1 MINTSSR
8 RFLNRS
14 SPPSMFT
21 LILLASVSAL
31 TMTIYLPS
39 LPAIASELNSSTG
52 IIGLSVGIYLASSA
66 AVQLIVGPL
75 SDQVGRRPLIIWSLV
90 LFCIS
95 TVAIIFSQSAGQFFV
110 LRVFQ
115 AVCATCMVLSRAIV
129 RDTTDSVQAAGS
141 RIAYVTMG
149 MAIVPMFGPAIGGM
163 LDYFFGWKAI
173 CWALLYLGIAILV
186 ISFFD
191 VGETMRTKS
200 KSFSEQISTYPTLLR
215 SKRFWAYCISSACA
229 SGAFFSYLGGAP
241 FVGSEVFGIAPRE
254 LGIWV
259 GIPAIGYV
267 FGNFISGR
275 FSMKIG
281 NDIMVLLG
289 ISISLFGV
297 SMSLILSIFGLGSAS
312 SFFGSV
318 IVVGIGNGMTVPNS
332 TAAMMSINQ
341 KLAGTAAGLGSAIM
355 IGGGASLS
363 AVANFILVPG
373 SSEVPLLVLMWI
385 SVFVGLPAVLYAVY
399 RGK

>member
-1 MINTSSR
+1 MRNTSSR
-8 RFLNRS
+8 RFLDRS
-14 SPPSMFT
+14 NPPSMFT

-149 MAIVPMFGPAIGGM
+149 MAIVPMFGPAIGGT
-163 LDYFFGWKAI
+163 LDYFFG
-173 CWALLYLGIAILV
+173 
-186 ISFFD
+186 
-191 VGETMRTKS
+191 
-200 KSFSEQISTYPTLLR
+200 
-215 SKRFWAYCISSACA
+215 
-229 SGAFFSYLGGAP
+229 
-241 FVGSEVFGIAPRE
+241 
-254 LGIWV
+254 
-259 GIPAIGYV
+259 
-267 FGNFISGR
+267 
-275 FSMKIG
+275 
-281 NDIMVLLG
+281 
-289 ISISLFGV
+289 
-297 SMSLILSIFGLGSAS
+297 
-312 SFFGSV
+312 
-318 IVVGIGNGMTVPNS
+318 
-332 TAAMMSINQ
+332 
-341 KLAGTAAGLGSAIM
+341 
-355 IGGGASLS
+355 
-363 AVANFILVPG
+363 
-373 SSEVPLLVLMWI
+373 
-385 SVFVGLPAVLYAVY
+385 
-399 RGK
+399 

>member
-39 LPAIASELNSSTG
+39 LPTIASELNSSTG

-66 AVQLIVGPL
+66 VIQLIVGPL

-149 MAIVPMFGPAIGGM
+149 MAIVPMFGPAIGGV

-173 CWALLYLGIAILV
+173 CWALFYLGIAILV

-200 KSFSEQISTYPTLLR
+200 KSFSEQISTYPTL
-215 SKRFWAYCISSACA
+215 C
-229 SGAFFSYLGGAP
+229 
-241 FVGSEVFGIAPRE
+241 
-254 LGIWV
+254 
-259 GIPAIGYV
+259 
-267 FGNFISGR
+267 
-275 FSMKIG
+275 
-281 NDIMVLLG
+281 LLYT
-289 ISISLFGV
+289 SD
-297 SMSLILSIFGLGSAS
+297 
-312 SFFGSV
+312 
-318 IVVGIGNGMTVPNS
+318 
-332 TAAMMSINQ
+332 AAD
-341 KLAGTAAGLGSAIM
+341 
-355 IGGGASLS
+355 
-363 AVANFILVPG
+363 
-373 SSEVPLLVLMWI
+373 E
-385 SVFVGLPAVLYAVY
+385 
-399 RGK
+399 

>member
-14 SPPSMFT
+14 SQPSMFT

-39 LPAIASELNSSTG
+39 LPTIASELNSSTG

-66 AVQLIVGPL
+66 AIQLIVGPL

-95 TVAIIFSQSAGQFFV
+95 TVALIFSQSAGQFFV

-149 MAIVPMFGPAIGGM
+149 MAIVPMFGPAIGGV

-173 CWALLYLGIAILV
+173 CWTLFYLGIAILV

-241 FVGSEVFGIAPRE
+241 FVGSEVFELAPRE

-259 GIPAIGYV
+259 GIPAIV
-267 FGNFISGR
+267 EFPS
-275 FSMKIG
+275 
-281 NDIMVLLG
+281 
-289 ISISLFGV
+289 
-297 SMSLILSIFGLGSAS
+297 
-312 SFFGSV
+312 
-318 IVVGIGNGMTVPNS
+318 
-332 TAAMMSINQ
+332 
-341 KLAGTAAGLGSAIM
+341 
-355 IGGGASLS
+355 
-363 AVANFILVPG
+363 
-373 SSEVPLLVLMWI
+373 
-385 SVFVGLPAVLYAVY
+385 
-399 RGK
+399 